1 MHKKLL
7 VVFDLFFSLE
17 LSYVYNY
24 NKKLPKKKN
33 SWWNQINQIISSHNP
48 YPSKNERKPSNK
60 QANASKQKKKYKIKF
75 KKTHTP
81 KPKQTNW

>member
-1 MHKKLL
+1 MHKQLL

-24 NKKLPKKKN
+24 NKKLPKKKILDEIKQIKLFLHTIPTPPKMN
-33 SWWNQINQIISSHNP
+33 KNQQT
-48 YPSKNERKPSNK
+48 NK
-60 QANASKQKKKYKIKF
+60 QTQASKKNKNKIKL

-81 KPKQTNW
+81 KPKQTN